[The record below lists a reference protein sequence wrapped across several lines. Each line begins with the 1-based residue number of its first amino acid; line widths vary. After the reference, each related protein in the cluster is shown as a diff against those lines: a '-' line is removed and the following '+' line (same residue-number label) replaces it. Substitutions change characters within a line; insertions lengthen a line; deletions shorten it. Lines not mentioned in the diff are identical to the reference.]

1 MAPKLL
7 LTGGT
12 GYIGGSVLHT
22 LASTHPDWAIT
33 VLLRRTPA
41 NFASTYPHIKVIQGD
56 YDSAGIISAAAE
68 DANIVMHCGNSD
80 HSGSLNAIIAGL
92 ERRSSPGYLIHL
104 SGTGIVSDWSSPTH
118 LGRLNPKVWSDASA
132 SDLQEIRNLPN
143 TALHRNT
150 EVILHQTIRES
161 TEKIN
166 VAIMCPPDIYGRGKG
181 LFKTQSALI
190 PLCVKESKTLGRVFL
205 VGKARNDGKET
216 QQYFG
221 ENGYHFASTQE
232 WSHLDFSTAVGK
244 LLSKHGVVADS
255 EPVQVDLERLD
266 AMANFPGF
274 PKLARYLYASN
285 SRTRADK
292 AASLWGYEG
301 EAPGLMEALEE
312 DVLDAIR
319 EERS

>member
-205 VGKARNDGKET
+205 VGKGANTRSWVHVDDLMRLYLHIVEVQRGTTVKRHNNISERTGT
-216 QQYFG
+216 TLRPHRSGAISIFQPQW
-221 ENGYHFASTQE
+221 ENC
-232 WSHLDFSTAVGK
+232 
-244 LLSKHGVVADS
+244 
-255 EPVQVDLERLD
+255 
-266 AMANFPGF
+266 
-274 PKLARYLYASN
+274 
-285 SRTRADK
+285 
-292 AASLWGYEG
+292 
-301 EAPGLMEALEE
+301 
-312 DVLDAIR
+312 
-319 EERS
+319 